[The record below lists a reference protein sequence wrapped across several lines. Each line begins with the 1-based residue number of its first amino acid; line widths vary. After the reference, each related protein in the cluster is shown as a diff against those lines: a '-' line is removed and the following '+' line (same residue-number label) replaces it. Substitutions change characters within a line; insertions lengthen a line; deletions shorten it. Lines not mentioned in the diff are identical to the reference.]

1 MKTMFLKMK
10 CVLILFCGSMFFQ
23 ACSDEKPAVNYK
35 EDESPYDRMGRL
47 HNEGLDY
54 VLEKIVSTSPQTK
67 SGGRKVPGMA
77 DIRKL
82 CCDFAC
88 SKGLQVMTKQGSE
101 NLDTIQDFS
110 FLSENQLK
118 WFDRTKEMIKNLR
131 LEDIDKLPEK
141 IIILEEELRQ
151 DEEIADTEKEVLLHM
166 LAVCRYSAQYW
177 VVNYEKWQIE
187 LYGVPANS
195 IRKIRTRSEKETPVS
210 LEWWERYKTIVWGD
224 GSSGIRCDGYYL
236 VDATCGS
243 VGQCVK

>member
-1 MKTMFLKMK
+1 MNTTFLKNGQ
-10 CVLILFCGSMFFQ
+10 ILLGILLVWGCY
-23 ACSDEKPAVNYK
+23 ACSGESVPAGNVA
-35 EDESPYDRMGRL
+35 EESVYDRMGRL